1 MSYTRIAMQVVGAAF
16 VLVALGVLYY
26 QTPLRNDIPEGVA
39 VATLLAITGLFVIAF
54 AEQFR
59 TTRRIHDV
67 EHQRVSRTYVERP
80 SRPLR
85 GARDREEPSDVESHE
100 RVETIERRL

>member
-1 MSYTRIAMQVVGAAF
+1 MNYTRLAMQAVGAIF
-16 VLVALGVLYY
+16 VLLALGVLYY

-39 VATLLAITGLFVIAF
+39 VATLLAISGLFVIGF

-59 TTRRIHDV
+59 SSRRIRDV
-67 EHQRVSRTYVERP
+67 ERVEHVSRVERP

-85 GARDREEPSDVESHE
+85 TTRTREEPSDVESHE
-100 RVETIERRL
+100 RVETIERHS